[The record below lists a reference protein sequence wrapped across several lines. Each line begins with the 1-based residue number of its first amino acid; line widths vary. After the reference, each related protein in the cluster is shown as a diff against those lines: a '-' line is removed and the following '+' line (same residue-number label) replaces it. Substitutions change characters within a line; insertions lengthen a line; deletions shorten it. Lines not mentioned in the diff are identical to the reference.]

1 MPAFPALP
9 ALHTLPALP
18 AFPATTGALPY
29 AAPEASPALTS
40 IAGPTLWWVTI
51 AAVVALLALDFVI
64 TRRPHEVTMR
74 EALAWSAFYIAI
86 PVGFGVWIWTTH
98 GNQTGLEY
106 YTGYLVEKSLS
117 VDNLFIFLLLLTAFA
132 VPKELQQRSC
142 SSASL
147 ARSSCAASSS
157 PSAPN
162 SSRASRGHSC
172 SSARSCWPLP
182 SRSAATPSPT
192 PTTPSTSARYAASGS
207 SAGSGPSA
215 TPTTAHACHAP
226 PRRSQRAHPDGP
238 GDHRDPRHRHRLRH

>member
-9 ALHTLPALP
+9 ALPALP

-117 VDNLFIFLLLLTAFA
+117 VDNLFIFLLLLGAFA
-132 VPKELQQRSC
+132 VPRELQQRVLLIGVAGALVLRGIFIALGAGLIATFSWTFLIFGAVLLATAVKVGRDALR
-142 SSASL
+142 SRIDAFRTDVGSRALTAWLLGFLGLVALGAASP
-147 ARSSCAASSS
+147 ARADELEDFQAARAASSTSSS
-157 PSAPN
+157 P
-162 SSRASRGHSC
+162 
-172 SSARSCWPLP
+172 
-182 SRSAATPSPT
+182 
-192 PTTPSTSARYAASGS
+192 ASGR
-207 SAGSGPSA
+207 P
-215 TPTTAHACHAP
+215 
-226 PRRSQRAHPDGP
+226 
-238 GDHRDPRHRHRLRH
+238 